1 MTTLA
6 TLGCIVCTVMLGI
19 YFWGLCKSVNNRVC
33 VLGFAVGFFAIQAI
47 CWLVSV
53 LLIGIKS
60 NDRQWFIRP
69 DQNILF
75 VSFWFACFN
84 VLITALTAVF
94 AFLAFNEQ
102 RQILHMEEED
112 DLQQRGAPYG
122 VDPMSGKPYDAPPSE
137 TTPFMVASPSVAPG
151 DVPLAAGVL
160 ATGGAPPGYSP
171 YAYNPS
177 FGSPYAPPPGPSYNV
192 EPTTYNAGS
201 NVYTTGA
208 NAGGYMASGAVP
220 PAGVLSPAPPS
231 VGYLP
236 PAAPSGVNMYMTGA
250 NAGGY
255 MASGAAAPSGVLLPS
270 GAPSGV
276 LMPAPSG
283 ILLPS
288 GTSGYLAPGGAPSGY
303 LPPPG
308 AMYATGGY
316 AAGGYN

>member
-1 MTTLA
+1 MA
-6 TLGCIVCTVMLGI
+6 
-19 YFWGLCKSVNNRVC
+19 
-33 VLGFAVGFFAIQAI
+33 
-47 CWLVSV
+47 SV

-84 VLITALTAVF
+84 VLITALTAIF
-94 AFLAFNEQ
+94 AFLAFREQ
-102 RQILHMEEED
+102 WSILHLEEED
-112 DLQQRGAPYG
+112 ELQQHAAPYG
-122 VDPMSGKPYDAPPSE
+122 VDQMTGKPYDAPPSE
-137 TTPFMVASPSVAPG
+137 ITPFMVASPSVAPG
-151 DVPLAAGVL
+151 DVPLAARAL
-160 ATGGAPPGYSP
+160 PSGGAPPGYSP

-177 FGSPYAPPPGPSYNV
+177 FGSAYAPPPGPSFMPL
-192 EPTTYNAGS
+192 EPTTYGGGT

-220 PAGVLSPAPPS
+220 PAGMLSPAPAS

-236 PAAPSGVNMYMTGA
+236 PAAPSGV
-250 NAGGY
+250 
-255 MASGAAAPSGVLLPS
+255 LLPP
-270 GAPSGV
+270 GAQSGV

-283 ILLPS
+283 ILLPP
-288 GTSGYLAPGGAPSGY
+288 GTSGFLPPGGAPSGY